1 MKRSSQR
8 PPWERLNSRS
18 GGVSLRR
25 VIRVTSGLQP
35 TGVAGCRIRR
45 AEFSTLPEALDY
57 AGTGQAGFNFYSGRG
72 ELLAVLPYRDLK
84 DQAQSL
90 ARRMIRA
97 GLHRGERV
105 AIIAESTADF
115 VRTFWAS
122 QYAGLIP
129 VPLPTPAAF
138 AGQVNYV
145 DHIHPM
151 MEAAQPLAVIAP
163 GVFLES
169 ARQAAARSKV
179 QLVGTVEDLYQMP
192 EADADLPAA
201 EPEDVCYLQ
210 FSSGSTRVP
219 TGVAVTH
226 RALLANARAISRDAL
241 RVTET
246 DRCTSW
252 LPFYHDMG
260 LVGFFLVPLT
270 SQISTDYLAPDEFA
284 RRPLI
289 WPTLISRNGGTI
301 SFSPSFGYD
310 LSARRAMNA
319 DLGHLDLS
327 RWRVAGIGG
336 DQIRPGILAR
346 FADTFGRC
354 GFRKEAFVASYGMAE
369 ATLGMSFA
377 PLDRG
382 IEVDRVDLGRLRRE
396 GRAVPADGENVR
408 DLVICGKPLPDHEL
422 QVRDAEGSVLAERRV
437 GHIMFRGPSV
447 MTEYFRRSEETAR
460 VLSADGWLDTG
471 DMGYRVG
478 DSIVVAGRSKDLII
492 VNGRNV
498 WPEDLEL
505 AVENHIDGVRRG
517 DVVAFSVDER
527 DAERVVIL
535 VQSRTSDPVMREA
548 QRTSVASVIL
558 SAAGL
563 NCSVVLVSHNALP
576 RTSSGKLS
584 RTKARDMYLAS
595 LLGEPEQGAASATA
609 ELKPIADIH
618 ALRSS

>member
-1 MKRSSQR
+1 M
-8 PPWERLNSRS
+8 
-18 GGVSLRR
+18 
-25 VIRVTSGLQP
+25 
-35 TGVAGCRIRR
+35 RR
-45 AEFSTLPEALDY
+45 AEFSTLTEALDY
-57 AGTGQAGFNFYSGRG
+57 AATGQAGFNFYSGRG

-97 GLHRGERV
+97 GLRRGERV
-105 AIIAESTADF
+105 AIIAESSADF

-138 AGQVNYV
+138 AGRVNYIH
-145 DHIHPM
+145 HINPM
-151 MEAAQPLAVIAP
+151 MEAAQPVAVIAP
-163 GVFLES
+163 GVFLDS
-169 ARQAAARSKV
+169 ARQAAARLGV
-179 QLVGTVEDLYQMP
+179 ELVGTVEDLNQMP

-210 FSSGSTRVP
+210 FSSGSTRAP

-226 RALLANARAISRDAL
+226 RALLANARGISRDAL

-260 LVGFFLVPLT
+260 LVGFFLMPLT

-284 RRPLI
+284 RRPLT

-310 LSARRAMNA
+310 LSSRRAMNA

-346 FADTFGRC
+346 FAETFGRC
-354 GFRKEAFVASYGMAE
+354 GFRREAFVASYGMAE

-396 GRAVPADGENVR
+396 GRAVPADGEHVR
-408 DLVICGKPLPDHEL
+408 DLVICGEPLPNHEL
-422 QVRDAEGSVLAERRV
+422 QVRDAEGSVLAERQV

-447 MTEYFRRSEETAR
+447 MTEYFRRNEETAR
-460 VLSADGWLDTG
+460 VLSADGWLNTG
-471 DMGYRVG
+471 DMGYLVG

-517 DVVAFSVDER
+517 DVVAFSVDGG

-535 VQSRTSDPVMREA
+535 VQSRTSDPMMREA

-576 RTSSGKLS
+576 RTSSGKMS

-595 LLGEPEQGAASATA
+595 LLGEPEQGAGSATA
-609 ELKPIADIH
+609 ESKPIADVH
-618 ALRSS
+618 PLQSS

>member
-1 MKRSSQR
+1 
-8 PPWERLNSRS
+8 
-18 GGVSLRR
+18 
-25 VIRVTSGLQP
+25 VTSGLQP

-179 QLVGTVEDLYQMP
+179 QLVGTVEDLNQMP

-471 DMGYRVG
+471 DMGYLVG

-609 ELKPIADIH
+609 ELQPIADIH

>member
-1 MKRSSQR
+1 M
-8 PPWERLNSRS
+8 
-18 GGVSLRR
+18 
-25 VIRVTSGLQP
+25 TSGLQP

-471 DMGYRVG
+471 DMGYLVG

>member
-1 MKRSSQR
+1 
-8 PPWERLNSRS
+8 
-18 GGVSLRR
+18 
-25 VIRVTSGLQP
+25 VTSALQP

-179 QLVGTVEDLYQMP
+179 QLVGTVEDLNQMP

-408 DLVICGKPLPDHEL
+408 DLVICGEPLPDHEL

-471 DMGYRVG
+471 DMGYLVG

-618 ALRSS
+618 AQRSS

>member
-1 MKRSSQR
+1 MTL
-8 PPWERLNSRS
+8 E
-18 GGVSLRR
+18 
-25 VIRVTSGLQP
+25 LQP
-35 TGVAGCRIRR
+35 TDVAGCRIRR
-45 AEFSTLPEALDY
+45 AEFSTLTEALDY
-57 AGTGQAGFNFYSGRG
+57 AATGRAGFNFYSGRG
-72 ELLAVLPYRDLK
+72 ELLDVLPYRDLK
-84 DQAQSL
+84 DQARSL

-97 GLHRGERV
+97 GLRRGERI

-138 AGQVNYV
+138 AGRVNYI

-151 MEAAQPLAVIAP
+151 MEAARPLAVIAP
-163 GVFLES
+163 GIFLEY
-169 ARQAAARSKV
+169 ARQAGARLEV
-179 QLVGTVEDLYQMP
+179 GLVGTVDDLNQMP

-201 EPEDVCYLQ
+201 DPEDVCYLQ
-210 FSSGSTRVP
+210 FSSGSTRAP

-226 RALLANARAISRDAL
+226 RALLANARGISRDAL
-241 RVTET
+241 QVTET

-260 LVGFFLVPLT
+260 LVGFFLMPLT

-289 WPTLISRNGGTI
+289 WPTLISRNGSTI

-346 FADTFGRC
+346 FSETFGRC

-377 PLDRG
+377 PLARG

-408 DLVICGKPLPDHEL
+408 DLVICGKALPHHEL
-422 QVRDAEGSVLAERRV
+422 EVRDAEGSVLGERQV
-437 GHIMFRGPSV
+437 GHILFRGPSV
-447 MTEYFRRSEETAR
+447 MTEYFRRNEETAR

-471 DMGYRVG
+471 DMGYLVG

-498 WPEDLEL
+498 WPEDLEMAL
-505 AVENHIDGVRRG
+505 ENHIDGVRRG
-517 DVVAFSVDER
+517 DVVAFSVDGG

-535 VQSRTSDPVMREA
+535 VQCRTSDPVMREA
-548 QRTSVASVIL
+548 QRKAVASVIL
-558 SAAGL
+558 STAGL
-563 NCSVVLVSHNALP
+563 NCAVVLVSHNALP
-576 RTSSGKLS
+576 RTSSGKMS

-595 LLGEPEQGAASATA
+595 LLGEPDQAAASATA
-609 ELKPIADIH
+609 ESPPIADIH
-618 ALRSS
+618 APQSS

>member
-1 MKRSSQR
+1 LTL
-8 PPWERLNSRS
+8 E
-18 GGVSLRR
+18 
-25 VIRVTSGLQP
+25 LQP

-45 AEFSTLPEALDY
+45 AEFSTLTEALDY
-57 AGTGQAGFNFYSGRG
+57 AATGQAGFNFYSGRG
-72 ELLAVLPYRDLK
+72 ELLAVLRYRDLK

-105 AIIAESTADF
+105 AIIAESSADF

-138 AGQVNYV
+138 AGRVNYI

-163 GVFLES
+163 GIFLES
-169 ARQAAARSKV
+169 ARQAAARLQVK
-179 QLVGTVEDLYQMP
+179 LVGTIEDLNQMP

-210 FSSGSTRVP
+210 FSSGSTRAP

-226 RALLANARAISRDAL
+226 RALLANARGISRDAL

-260 LVGFFLVPLT
+260 LVGFFLMPLT

-284 RRPLI
+284 RRPLT

-310 LSARRAMNA
+310 LSARRATNA

-346 FADTFGRC
+346 FTDTFGRC
-354 GFRKEAFVASYGMAE
+354 GFRKETFVASYGMAE

-408 DLVICGKPLPDHEL
+408 DLVICGQPLPNHEL
-422 QVRDAEGSVLAERRV
+422 QVRDAKGSVLAERQV

-447 MTEYFRRSEETAR
+447 MTEYFRRNEETAR

-471 DMGYRVG
+471 DMGYLVG
-478 DSIVVAGRSKDLII
+478 GSIVVAGRSKDLII

-517 DVVAFSVDER
+517 DVVAFSVDDG

-535 VQSRTSDPVMREA
+535 VQCRTPDPVMREA
-548 QRTSVASVIL
+548 QRTSVASVVL

-576 RTSSGKLS
+576 RTSSGKMS

-595 LLGEPEQGAASATA
+595 LLGEPEQGAASATS
-609 ELKPIADIH
+609 ESKPIAD
-618 ALRSS
+618 LRAQQSS

>member
-1 MKRSSQR
+1 
-8 PPWERLNSRS
+8 
-18 GGVSLRR
+18 
-25 VIRVTSGLQP
+25 VTSGLQP

-179 QLVGTVEDLYQMP
+179 QLVGTVEDLNQMP

-618 ALRSS
+618 AQRSS

>member
-1 MKRSSQR
+1 
-8 PPWERLNSRS
+8 
-18 GGVSLRR
+18 
-25 VIRVTSGLQP
+25 
-35 TGVAGCRIRR
+35 
-45 AEFSTLPEALDY
+45 
-57 AGTGQAGFNFYSGRG
+57 
-72 ELLAVLPYRDLK
+72 
-84 DQAQSL
+84 
-90 ARRMIRA
+90 
-97 GLHRGERV
+97 
-105 AIIAESTADF
+105 
-115 VRTFWAS
+115 
-122 QYAGLIP
+122 
-129 VPLPTPAAF
+129 
-138 AGQVNYV
+138 
-145 DHIHPM
+145 
-151 MEAAQPLAVIAP
+151 
-163 GVFLES
+163 
-169 ARQAAARSKV
+169 
-179 QLVGTVEDLYQMP
+179 
-192 EADADLPAA
+192 
-201 EPEDVCYLQ
+201 VCYLQ
-210 FSSGSTRVP
+210 FSSGSTRAP

-226 RALLANARAISRDAL
+226 RALLANARGISRDAL
-241 RVTET
+241 RITET

-260 LVGFFLVPLT
+260 LVGFFLMPLT
-270 SQISTDYLAPDEFA
+270 SQISADYLAPDEFA

-289 WPTLISRNGGTI
+289 WPTLISRNGGTL

-377 PLDRG
+377 PLDHG
-382 IEVDRVDLGRLRRE
+382 IEVDRIDLGRLRRE

-408 DLVICGKPLPDHEL
+408 DLVICGEPLPDHEL
-422 QVRDAEGSVLAERRV
+422 QIRHAEGSVLAERQV

-471 DMGYRVG
+471 DMGYLVG

-498 WPEDLEL
+498 WPEDLEMAL
-505 AVENHIDGVRRG
+505 ENHIDGVRRG
-517 DVVAFSVDER
+517 DVVAFSVDGG

-535 VQSRTSDPVMREA
+535 VQCRTSDPLMREA
-548 QRTSVASVIL
+548 LRTSVASVIL
-558 SAAGL
+558 TAAGL

-576 RTSSGKLS
+576 RTSSGKMS

-595 LLGEPEQGAASATA
+595 LLAESEQGAAAATV
-609 ELKPIADIH
+609 ESTPIAQIH
-618 ALRSS
+618 PSQSS

>member
-1 MKRSSQR
+1 M
-8 PPWERLNSRS
+8 
-18 GGVSLRR
+18 
-25 VIRVTSGLQP
+25 TSELQP
-35 TGVAGCRIRR
+35 TDVAGRRIRR
-45 AEFSTLPEALDY
+45 AEFSTLTEALDY
-57 AGTGQAGFNFYSGRG
+57 AATGQAGFNFYSGRG
-72 ELLAVLPYRDLK
+72 ELLAVLPYRQLK

-97 GLHRGERV
+97 GLHPGGRV

-115 VRTFWAS
+115 VRAFWAS

-138 AGQVNYV
+138 AGRGSYI

-151 MEAAQPLAVIAP
+151 MEAAQPVAVIAP

-169 ARQAAARSKV
+169 ARQAAASLKV
-179 QLVGTVEDLYQMP
+179 ELVGTVEDLSRMP

-201 EPEDVCYLQ
+201 QPEDVCYLQ
-210 FSSGSTRVP
+210 FSSGSTRAP

-226 RALLANARAISRDAL
+226 RALLANARGISRDAL

-260 LVGFFLVPLT
+260 LVGFFLMPLT

-396 GRAVPADGENVR
+396 GRAGRP
-408 DLVICGKPLPDHEL
+408 
-422 QVRDAEGSVLAERRV
+422 
-437 GHIMFRGPSV
+437 
-447 MTEYFRRSEETAR
+447 TAR
-460 VLSADGWLDTG
+460 TYAIW
-471 DMGYRVG
+471 
-478 DSIVVAGRSKDLII
+478 
-492 VNGRNV
+492 
-498 WPEDLEL
+498 
-505 AVENHIDGVRRG
+505 
-517 DVVAFSVDER
+517 
-527 DAERVVIL
+527 
-535 VQSRTSDPVMREA
+535 
-548 QRTSVASVIL
+548 
-558 SAAGL
+558 
-563 NCSVVLVSHNALP
+563 
-576 RTSSGKLS
+576 
-584 RTKARDMYLAS
+584 
-595 LLGEPEQGAASATA
+595 
-609 ELKPIADIH
+609 
-618 ALRSS
+618 

>member
-1 MKRSSQR
+1 M
-8 PPWERLNSRS
+8 
-18 GGVSLRR
+18 
-25 VIRVTSGLQP
+25 TSELQP
-35 TGVAGCRIRR
+35 TDVAGCRIRR
-45 AEFSTLPEALDY
+45 AEFSTLTQALDY
-57 AGTGQAGFNFYSGRG
+57 AATGRAGFNFYSGRG

-84 DQAQSL
+84 YQAQSL

-138 AGQVNYV
+138 AGRVNYI

-169 ARQAAARSKV
+169 ARQAAARLGV
-179 QLVGTVEDLYQMP
+179 GLVGTVEDLNQMP

-210 FSSGSTRVP
+210 FSSGSTRAP

-226 RALLANARAISRDAL
+226 RALLANARGISRDAL
-241 RVTET
+241 RVTEE

-260 LVGFFLVPLT
+260 LVGFFLMPLT

-284 RRPLI
+284 RRPLV

-346 FADTFGRC
+346 FTDTFGRC

-408 DLVICGKPLPDHEL
+408 DLVICGKPLPHHEL
-422 QVRDAEGSVLAERRV
+422 QVRDAKGSVLEERRV

-498 WPEDLEL
+498 WPEDLEMAL
-505 AVENHIDGVRRG
+505 ENQIDGVRRG
-517 DVVAFSVDER
+517 DVVAFSVDGG

-548 QRTSVASVIL
+548 QRASVASVIL

-576 RTSSGKLS
+576 RTSSGKMS

-595 LLGEPEQGAASATA
+595 LLGEPGQGAGSATA
-609 ELKPIADIH
+609 ESKPIADV
-618 ALRSS
+618 RPPQSS

>member
-1 MKRSSQR
+1 MTL
-8 PPWERLNSRS
+8 E
-18 GGVSLRR
+18 
-25 VIRVTSGLQP
+25 LQP
-35 TGVAGCRIRR
+35 TDVAGCRIRR
-45 AEFSTLPEALDY
+45 AEFSTLTEALDY
-57 AGTGQAGFNFYSGRG
+57 AATGRAGFNFYSGRG
-72 ELLAVLPYRDLK
+72 ELLDVLPYRDLQ
-84 DQAQSL
+84 DQARSL

-97 GLHRGERV
+97 GLRRGERI

-122 QYAGLIP
+122 QYAGLVP

-138 AGQVNYV
+138 AGRVNYI

-151 MEAAQPLAVIAP
+151 MQAAQPLAVIAP
-163 GVFLES
+163 GVFLEYG
-169 ARQAAARSKV
+169 RQAAARLKV
-179 QLVGTVEDLYQMP
+179 GLVGTVEDLIQMP

-201 EPEDVCYLQ
+201 APEDVCYLQ
-210 FSSGSTRVP
+210 FSSGSTRAP

-226 RALLANARAISRDAL
+226 RALLANARGISRDAL

-260 LVGFFLVPLT
+260 LVGFFLMPLT

-284 RRPLI
+284 RRPLV

-346 FADTFGRC
+346 FSDTFGRC

-408 DLVICGKPLPDHEL
+408 DLVICGKPLPNHEL
-422 QVRDAEGSVLAERRV
+422 RVRDAEGSVLAERQV
-437 GHIMFRGPSV
+437 GHIVFRGPSV
-447 MTEYFRRSEETAR
+447 MTEYFRRNEETAR

-471 DMGYRVG
+471 DMGYLVG

-498 WPEDLEL
+498 WPEDLEMAL
-505 AVENHIDGVRRG
+505 ENHIDGVRRG
-517 DVVAFSVDER
+517 DVVAFSVDGG
-527 DAERVVIL
+527 DTERVVIL
-535 VQSRTSDPVMREA
+535 VQCRTSDPAMREA
-548 QRTSVASVIL
+548 QRKAVAAVIL
-558 SAAGL
+558 STAGL
-563 NCSVVLVSHNALP
+563 NCAVVLVSHNALP
-576 RTSSGKLS
+576 RTSSGKMS
-584 RTKARDMYLAS
+584 RTKARDMYLTS

-609 ELKPIADIH
+609 ESAPIAAIH
-618 ALRSS
+618 APQSS

>member
-1 MKRSSQR
+1 
-8 PPWERLNSRS
+8 
-18 GGVSLRR
+18 
-25 VIRVTSGLQP
+25 VTSGLQP

-179 QLVGTVEDLYQMP
+179 QLVGTVEDLNQMP

-471 DMGYRVG
+471 DMGYLVG